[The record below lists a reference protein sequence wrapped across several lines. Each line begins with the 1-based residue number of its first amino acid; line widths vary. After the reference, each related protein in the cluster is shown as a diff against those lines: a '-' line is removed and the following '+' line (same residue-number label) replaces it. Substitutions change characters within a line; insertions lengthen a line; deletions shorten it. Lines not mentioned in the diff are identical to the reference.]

1 MHLRRNSITRKTMS
15 ASQDLHVQH
24 IDNKNDDGEGD
35 FDANDHHVH
44 PSDAAMAGTKLLLTN
59 NN

>member
-1 MHLRRNSITRKTMS
+1 MS